1 MQKFKNSYCQIYCYE
16 SISVVHVEW
25 NNKMAKSE
33 GFIEACEYSLSLMKE
48 KNIYKMIADNLKV
61 SVVTREN
68 QSWLAENWF
77 PRAIASGF
85 RFSAVVVPDD
95 EFIKYT
101 VKKIESKINNNLF
114 TAQYFNSVE
123 DAKVWLASL

>member
-1 MQKFKNSYCQIYCYE
+1 
-16 SISVVHVEW
+16 
-25 NNKMAKSE
+25 MAKSE
-33 GFIEACEYSLSLMKE
+33 GFIEACEYSLNLMIE

-101 VKKIESKINNNLF
+101 VKKIESRINNNLF
-114 TAQYFNSVE
+114 TAQYFNSVD